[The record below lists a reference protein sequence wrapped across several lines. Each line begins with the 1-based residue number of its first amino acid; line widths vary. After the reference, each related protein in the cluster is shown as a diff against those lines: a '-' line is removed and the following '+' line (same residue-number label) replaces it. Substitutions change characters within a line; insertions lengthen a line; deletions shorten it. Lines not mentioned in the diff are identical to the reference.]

1 MIEVPPGL
9 TGPPGLPQNSLVHQ
23 MSRRQALSMTGGAA
37 AAGLVAVTG
46 CGAVPAARASAG
58 ASPGRAASG
67 ARLIWR
73 AQVAAST
80 DEPVLVAAGGLV
92 YAGISGAADGDA
104 RTYAIHAAT
113 GRPAWRT
120 PGPAGPRPYAASSG
134 AVFGFAVTGGGATD
148 VVATSAA
155 SGQTLWT
162 HDAGPLLDN
171 AKVGWLAYAGGL
183 VYVATGTT
191 ENNTAGQPTVRALD
205 ARSGRRAWAVTI
217 GTGPQAPTLAGGVL
231 YTPDATLSTGRVV
244 ALRASTGTRRWTSA
258 ELGGIPGLL
267 LVTSNAVCGSAL
279 TTSGGSIFALD
290 SATGRRLWH
299 REAAGLPMAAT
310 DGMVFLMPLS
320 ASQATLTAWHA
331 RSGQQAWTRTVPA
344 GAFAVASGSVAYLA
358 AGRTLTAVA
367 ASTGR
372 TLWSYQ
378 LGADV
383 ADVAAGGDVVYALDE
398 HGGVYALRI

>member
-1 MIEVPPGL
+1 MPLYVIA
-9 TGPPGLPQNSLVHQ
+9 QS
-23 MSRRQALSMTGGAA
+23 GG
-37 AAGLVAVTG
+37 
-46 CGAVPAARASAG
+46 
-58 ASPGRAASG
+58 
-67 ARLIWR
+67 
-73 AQVAAST
+73 
-80 DEPVLVAAGGLV
+80 
-92 YAGISGAADGDA
+92 
-104 RTYAIHAAT
+104 
-113 GRPAWRT
+113 
-120 PGPAGPRPYAASSG
+120 
-134 AVFGFAVTGGGATD
+134 
-148 VVATSAA
+148 
-155 SGQTLWT
+155 
-162 HDAGPLLDN
+162 
-171 AKVGWLAYAGGL
+171 
-183 VYVATGTT
+183 
-191 ENNTAGQPTVRALD
+191 
-205 ARSGRRAWAVTI
+205 
-217 GTGPQAPTLAGGVL
+217 
-231 YTPDATLSTGRVV
+231 
-244 ALRASTGTRRWTSA
+244 
-258 ELGGIPGLL
+258 
-267 LVTSNAVCGSAL
+267 AVCGSAL

-331 RSGQQAWTRTVPA
+331 RSGQQGWTRTVPA

>member
-1 MIEVPPGL
+1 M
-9 TGPPGLPQNSLVHQ
+9 
-23 MSRRQALSMTGGAA
+23 AGGAA

-46 CGAVPAARASAG
+46 CGAVPAARASAARASTG
-58 ASPGRAASG
+58 ASA

-120 PGPAGPRPYAASSG
+120 PGSAGPRPYAASSA
-134 AVFGFAVTGGGATD
+134 AVFGFAVTGGGATGGGATD

-183 VYVATGTT
+183 VYVAAGTT

-205 ARSGRRAWAVTI
+205 ARTGRRAWAVTI
-217 GTGPQAPTLAGGVL
+217 GTGPQTPTLAGGVL
-231 YTPDATLSTGRVV
+231 YTPDATSVGASTGRVV
-244 ALRASTGTRRWTSA
+244 ALHASTGARRWTSA
-258 ELGGIPGLL
+258 ELGGLPGLL
-267 LVTSNAVCGSAL
+267 LVTGGTVCGSAL
-279 TTSGGSIFALD
+279 TTAGGSIFALD

-299 REAAGLPMAAT
+299 RESGGLPMAAT

-320 ASQATLTAWHA
+320 AGQATLTAWHA
-331 RSGQQAWTRTVPA
+331 RSAQQAWTRTVPA
-344 GAFAVASGSVAYLA
+344 GTFAVASGSVAYLA
-358 AGRTLTAVA
+358 AGRTLTALA
-367 ASTGR
+367 ATTGR
-372 TLWSYQ
+372 ALWSYQ

-383 ADVAAGGDVVYALDE
+383 ADVAVGGDVVYALDE